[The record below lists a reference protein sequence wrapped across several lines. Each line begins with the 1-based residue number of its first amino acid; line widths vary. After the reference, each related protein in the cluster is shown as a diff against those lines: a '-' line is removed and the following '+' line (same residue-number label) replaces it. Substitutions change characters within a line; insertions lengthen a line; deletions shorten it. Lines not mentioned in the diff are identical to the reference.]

1 MQANDWLD
9 RWQQNRIGFHQGE
22 VNASL
27 QRFIGLFKLNAGD
40 RVFLPLCGK
49 AHDIAWL
56 AARGFEVIGIELSS
70 IAVEAF
76 FAEFNLQYQR
86 YESDRFNV
94 YESDNIVLYQGD
106 YFDLNARDLAGCKL
120 VYDRAA
126 LIAIDADNRGRYCSQ
141 MKAIT
146 PSTCNMLLITLE
158 YDQSVMSGPPFSVF
172 TEEVIQQY
180 ADQYEIDQL
189 LDNET
194 VDESPRWREQGL
206 VSLREK
212 TFQLMRKKS
221 A

>member
-1 MQANDWLD
+1 MQAKDWLD
-9 RWQQNRIGFHQGE
+9 RWHQNRIGFHQGE

-27 QRFIGLFKLNAGD
+27 RQYIDLFELNTRD

-56 AARGFEVIGIELSS
+56 AARGFEAIGIELSA
-70 IAVEAF
+70 IAIEAF
-76 FAEFNLQYQR
+76 FAEFKMQFRR

-94 YESDNIVLYQGD
+94 YESDNIILYQGD
-106 YFDLNARDLAGCKL
+106 YFDLTANDLEGCKL

-126 LIAIDADNRGRYCSQ
+126 LIAIDADNRGRYSSQ
-141 MKAIT
+141 LKT
-146 PSTCNMLLITLE
+146 LTSSSCNMLLITLE
-158 YDQSVMSGPPFSVF
+158 YDQSVMSGPPFSVS
-172 TEEVIQQY
+172 TEEVSQHY
-180 ADQYEIDQL
+180 SDQYQIQQL

-194 VDESPRWREQGL
+194 VDESPRWRSQGL

-212 TFQLMRKKS
+212 TYQLMRKNS